1 MTQGCSSIFFRETLK
16 ILHLPKT
23 TTSCLER
30 STKNVLVD
38 FEGHKLI
45 RDQNKDTTSNGL
57 DPYPPYARATSAP
70 WQGPDKCA
78 LHFFLPWGNLQ
89 KWRTLAAINFLRWDS
104 CGFCWQMEFMDSHKN
119 FIGNQIY
126 SNDTGFRTCPEMDH
140 FCTRCLHAQ
149 QHSFLG
155 VVDGWLTS
163 LRQQRWNQ
171 RDG

>member
-1 MTQGCSSIFFRETLK
+1 MRFMWVLLADGVHGFTQ
-16 ILHLPKT
+16 
-23 TTSCLER
+23 
-30 STKNVLVD
+30 
-38 FEGHKLI
+38 
-45 RDQNKDTTSNGL
+45 
-57 DPYPPYARATSAP
+57 
-70 WQGPDKCA
+70 
-78 LHFFLPWGNLQ
+78 
-89 KWRTLAAINFLRWDS
+89 
-104 CGFCWQMEFMDSHKN
+104 N